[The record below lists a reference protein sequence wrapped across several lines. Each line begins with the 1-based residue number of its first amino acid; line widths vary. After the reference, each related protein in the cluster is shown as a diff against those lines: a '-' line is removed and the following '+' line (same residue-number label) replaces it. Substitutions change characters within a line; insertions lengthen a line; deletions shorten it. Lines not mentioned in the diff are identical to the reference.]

1 MPYMD
6 RYGGGV
12 QVCNRVWWLTR
23 LVMTCGSHNFFF
35 RTAVQAALQRLERL
49 SAPAMRAT
57 TESAAADAAGD
68 EPAATDATARRLR
81 SRGSS
86 RGSQSSRE
94 RKRRGTQPD
103 SAASIADR
111 NGGAGRGGEDEGARE
126 RRPISLTSTTGPT
139 PLDEYDVIKAIGKG
153 KFAIVYRARH
163 RATGTYVAIKLVK
176 TADMPE
182 KKRNKCLKEVR
193 LLASLD
199 HSNIIRCFQSF
210 VLDSNLFLVLEWAEA
225 GDLKRQ
231 IRKANERSS
240 RFHERLIWSY
250 FSQLADAVAHMH
262 EHRIMHRDLKPAN
275 IFLTAQAKVKVGDLG
290 LGRHFSE
297 KTEHVFSKVGTPLYM
312 SPEVLQGGGYDWKS
326 DVWSLGCI
334 LYELAVLKS
343 PFKEPGLK
351 LYGLFKKI
359 TRGVFEPVPDHYS
372 PVLRE
377 LTSRMID
384 INVARCVLLARGAS
398 SPVPASSRATSLT
411 LPLPP
416 CPCLPGRCPLTR
428 P

>member
-1 MPYMD
+1 MRGEAPVE
-6 RYGGGV
+6 GEEP
-12 QVCNRVWWLTR
+12 NERVP
-23 LVMTCGSHNFFF
+23 N
-35 RTAVQAALQRLERL
+35 
-49 SAPAMRAT
+49 
-57 TESAAADAAGD
+57 
-68 EPAATDATARRLR
+68 

-94 RKRRGTQPD
+94 RERRRGGTSSRERPRSD
-103 SAASIADR
+103 GRGASASKSAAE
-111 NGGAGRGGEDEGARE
+111 GGSGGGEAAPSSST
-126 RRPISLTSTTGPT
+126 RRPISLTQTPGPT

-163 RATGTYVAIKLVK
+163 RATGTFVAIKLVK

-231 IRKANERSS
+231 IRKANERNS

-359 TRGVFEPVPDHYS
+359 TRGVFDPVPDHYS

-377 LTSRMID
+377 MTSRMID
-384 INVARCVLLARGAS
+384 INVARCVRRVMSSRGAES
-398 SPVPASSRATSLT
+398 ARSRAS
-411 LPLPP
+411 
-416 CPCLPGRCPLTR
+416 
-428 P
+428 

>member
-1 MPYMD
+1 
-6 RYGGGV
+6 
-12 QVCNRVWWLTR
+12 
-23 LVMTCGSHNFFF
+23 
-35 RTAVQAALQRLERL
+35 
-49 SAPAMRAT
+49 MRAT
-57 TESAAADAAGD
+57 AQQAPSATAAAAGT
-68 EPAATDATARRLR
+68 EPAVADATARRVR

-94 RKRRGTQPD
+94 RKRETTHPRAGAD
-103 SAASIADR
+103 GAAAGVGR
-111 NGGAGRGGEDEGARE
+111 KNGRGGGEGVAAPS
-126 RRPISLTSTTGPT
+126 RRPISLTQTPGPT

-384 INVARCVLLARGAS
+384 INVARCVLAA
-398 SPVPASSRATSLT
+398 
-411 LPLPP
+411 
-416 CPCLPGRCPLTR
+416 
-428 P
+428 